1 MALESVEILIKR
13 AEVLRERNVN
23 QAMQLLDDA
32 LSIAVMANY
41 KLGMAKIIRDKGSC
55 FLLQKKYKQSIT
67 AFTEAHQF
75 YIGLNDIPAQ
85 LVCLKEI
92 SCIYFKLGDFPSALQ
107 YILQSLKLNKEQGDN
122 EGIARNYNELGKLY
136 TYLQQY
142 DNAID
147 HYKKALLIFEGIKE
161 KPEMVNSYF
170 QIGNAYNWLDE
181 YDKSLYYLLRAAH
194 QFEFITDVD
203 TKAKVMGSLGIL
215 YTKLKDYEKALSY
228 FKEALN
234 ISQEGG
240 SLIVRAQL
248 KKSLGNLYIELTQYD
263 KAIEVLT
270 KALALAENSPIES
283 QVIKIHQFLATAY
296 EKIGDFEAA
305 YRHHVSYFELDKKS
319 TSEEISL
326 KTNALHIKYDLD
338 DLKKQKE
345 IAELSD
351 KLKEQFLANV
361 SHEIRTPM
369 NGVLGMAHLLSKT
382 NPTREQKEY
391 IDAIKLS
398 ANNLMVII
406 NDILDFS
413 KINAGKIEFNET
425 EFHLRNL
432 IKGII
437 QIIQIKADEK
447 RIQLS
452 CRIDYNLK
460 DHLLGDPI
468 RLNQILVNLLGN
480 SLKFT
485 ESGKINLDIRLVE
498 QKENVC
504 KIRMKV
510 TDTGIGIPQ
519 DKLATIFESFE
530 QVGSN
535 KSRYEGTGLGLT
547 IVKQLVELQGGIV
560 SVKSEENKGS
570 EFCIDLNFKIGL
582 ANGSEPEKNCEEI
595 LPGNYSH
602 VSVLIV
608 EDNKVNQLLIK
619 NMLKK
624 FGFEQLDTAIN
635 GSMAL
640 ELLYANHYDLILMD
654 IQMPGMDGYDITKEI
669 RHRLK
674 NKLENVP
681 VIAISA
687 DASEKEKT
695 KAQESGMNDYVVKP
709 YTSEELFSVIL
720 KYIQPLE
727 EASKEQPKR
736 SLTKPNEPG
745 INLKFLDKFTGG
757 DDDLAIQLVEIFLK
771 QAPESVQKIETGLS
785 TNNWKEIHAVAHKVK
800 SSIAIFELNELKK
813 IITNIEEYSR
823 DMENLEKVPR
833 LFSEFREGIKLVMRD
848 LDAELRKMKLQ
859 QNTGKN

>member
-1 MALESVEILIKR
+1 M
-13 AEVLRERNVN
+13 
-23 QAMQLLDDA
+23 
-32 LSIAVMANY
+32 
-41 KLGMAKIIRDKGSC
+41 
-55 FLLQKKYKQSIT
+55 
-67 AFTEAHQF
+67 
-75 YIGLNDIPAQ
+75 
-85 LVCLKEI
+85 
-92 SCIYFKLGDFPSALQ
+92 
-107 YILQSLKLNKEQGDN
+107 
-122 EGIARNYNELGKLY
+122 
-136 TYLQQY
+136 
-142 DNAID
+142 
-147 HYKKALLIFEGIKE
+147 
-161 KPEMVNSYF
+161 
-170 QIGNAYNWLDE
+170 
-181 YDKSLYYLLRAAH
+181 
-194 QFEFITDVD
+194 
-203 TKAKVMGSLGIL
+203 
-215 YTKLKDYEKALSY
+215 
-228 FKEALN
+228 
-234 ISQEGG
+234 
-240 SLIVRAQL
+240 
-248 KKSLGNLYIELTQYD
+248 
-263 KAIEVLT
+263 
-270 KALALAENSPIES
+270 
-283 QVIKIHQFLATAY
+283 
-296 EKIGDFEAA
+296 
-305 YRHHVSYFELDKKS
+305 
-319 TSEEISL
+319 
-326 KTNALHIKYDLD
+326 
-338 DLKKQKE
+338 
-345 IAELSD
+345 
-351 KLKEQFLANV
+351 
-361 SHEIRTPM
+361 
-369 NGVLGMAHLLSKT
+369 
-382 NPTREQKEY
+382 
-391 IDAIKLS
+391 
-398 ANNLMVII
+398 
-406 NDILDFS
+406 
-413 KINAGKIEFNET
+413 
-425 EFHLRNL
+425 
-432 IKGII
+432 
-437 QIIQIKADEK
+437 
-447 RIQLS
+447 
-452 CRIDYNLK
+452 
-460 DHLLGDPI
+460 
-468 RLNQILVNLLGN
+468 
-480 SLKFT
+480 
-485 ESGKINLDIRLVE
+485 
-498 QKENVC
+498 
-504 KIRMKV
+504 
-510 TDTGIGIPQ
+510 
-519 DKLATIFESFE
+519 
-530 QVGSN
+530 
-535 KSRYEGTGLGLT
+535 
-547 IVKQLVELQGGIV
+547 QGGIV

-582 ANGSEPEKNCEEI
+582 ANGSEPEKICEEI

-757 DDDLAIQLVEIFLK
+757 DEDLAIQLVEIFLK
-771 QAPESVQKIETGLS
+771 QAPESVQKIEAGLS